1 MGMEVERK
9 SAEGRQ
15 PLIAHLSMFTAC
27 VIWGLMAP
35 LGKDAMMSGISGV
48 TMVSFRVAGGALL
61 FWLASIFTP
70 KEEVP
75 WRDKLKFALAAVF
88 GIVCNQCGFTIGLSM
103 TSPANASIVTTT
115 LPIFAMILS
124 FIILHEPITTKKVS
138 GVVVGLAGALI
149 LILTSANA
157 ASAKAGDVRGDAIVL
172 GAQLSYALFLSL
184 FNPFVRRYSIFT
196 VNKWMF
202 LWATVLIWPFSF
214 REVMSTPWADVT
226 AQAWWET
233 AYVVVLGTF
242 VGYILIVKAQK
253 VLRPTVVSIY
263 NYVQPIVSVTVTVLA
278 GLGIFTWSHALA
290 VILVFTGVRLVT
302 KSRSK
307 ADETK
312 SVSQDV
318 ERA

>member
-1 MGMEVERK
+1 
-9 SAEGRQ
+9 
-15 PLIAHLSMFTAC
+15 
-27 VIWGLMAP
+27 MAP

-61 FWLASIFTP
+61 FWLASLFAP

-75 WRDKLKFALAAVF
+75 LRDKLKFALAAVF

-149 LILTSANA
+149 LILTSASA

-196 VNKWMF
+196 M
-202 LWATVLIWPFSF
+202 
-214 REVMSTPWADVT
+214 RM
-226 AQAWWET
+226 
-233 AYVVVLGTF
+233 
-242 VGYILIVKAQK
+242 
-253 VLRPTVVSIY
+253 
-263 NYVQPIVSVTVTVLA
+263 
-278 GLGIFTWSHALA
+278 
-290 VILVFTGVRLVT
+290 
-302 KSRSK
+302 
-307 ADETK
+307 
-312 SVSQDV
+312 
-318 ERA
+318 